1 MAALAARGGADIPV
15 VVGGIVPKADV
26 PRLTE
31 LGVRAVFTPADFD
44 LAAVLAR
51 MAELIG
57 GSAAA

>member
-1 MAALAARGGADIPV
+1 
-15 VVGGIVPKADV
+15 VPKADV